1 MATSRQNTYVR
12 VPYPEG
18 STPKAGDLI
27 ELVFDK
33 FSPRPHFIVRQTEGN
48 VDKNTKANEIDETM
62 LLILSFH
69 RGDWYQEHG
78 TPWHCHLCVP
88 VDEYCHEAKEKLDDA
103 YVKNVRTKY
112 QKTLQKYNGYKQK
125 LVTTAKNLQSIP
137 FNVKAY
143 EKNGF
148 SLVWMTPDPRI
159 GVYSQK
165 PQQLRLLYDFMVNV
179 KEQMEKDLLSKDKS
193 FRNFGCHFCL
203 FVSAENQA
211 NTTPRASKGLNE
223 TGTDV
228 KTAELVGFIQMDDQ
242 QYYQLLPDENHRQT
256 WFNDFKRHDFIVTT

>member
-62 LLILSFH
+62 LL
-69 RGDWYQEHG
+69 
-78 TPWHCHLCVP
+78 
-88 VDEYCHEAKEKLDDA
+88 LDDA

-256 WFNDFKRHDFIVTT
+256 RLNDFKRHDFIVTT